1 MKNVLK
7 RTVLALAV
15 ISAFAVNMP
24 QTYAQESAEF
34 DIVVYVSPAGEKDG
48 DGSFEKPFATPE
60 QARDAV
66 RALRKASDEA
76 LSAKIVLRGGIYE
89 RDESFELTKEDSG
102 TAEKPTLLTAYPGE
116 EVRLSGAARV
126 EYKVD
131 LEPEIEERLPEEVR
145 DKVLAFDLKKNGLDG
160 LMEFEQ
166 MYYSIAKKATAD
178 VLWDGE
184 YCHVARWPN
193 EGFAKVKTVAYT
205 GFKLFVTEGVVHP
218 RDDDVGF
225 VFTSDAPNVEKWI
238 NAKDDAWLF
247 GYWQNGWATDS
258 VRIKHISG
266 NKVFTKT
273 SVSFGVKRGGKYYIF
288 NLPEELDSPGEWYI
302 NNKTGIMYIYPMS
315 EYNEDTEITITKL
328 NEPLIKCSNVSYLT
342 IENMTVQSGMSSGI
356 DIADCTNVQVAGCT
370 IKQFVKNAVNIKNSL
385 NSGVLSS
392 EVEQIGAAGISINS
406 GNRSKLEAMGCYA
419 VNNNVHDFGRVEK
432 TYYPGIEMSGV
443 GNYMAYNEIH
453 NAPHMALRAE
463 GNNNII
469 EFNEIYDVVKE
480 TKDAGAFYTCRDQL
494 AFGNIMRYNYYHDI
508 YGGSGEAAGTAV
520 GFYVDDVGC
529 AWTCYGNIFN
539 KVDHPILI
547 GGGSN
552 NKVINNLILNAPEE
566 NTEYAISV
574 DRRDSWSNIMSYAT
588 STLGFADYQ
597 NEVWQKWYPEAYNIR
612 ETLEADGVVLPRNNV
627 IKNNVIINHA
637 AVEITEIAKELGT
650 VENNLEADEIKGITV
665 DENGRVTIA
674 EDSELYDLMP
684 QFQSIPTEKI
694 GLYNDRYRSN
704 AK

>member
-7 RTVLALAV
+7 RTVLTFAAV
-15 ISAFAVNMP
+15 SAFVVNVP
-24 QTYAQESAEF
+24 QTYAENNAEF
-34 DIVVYVSPAGEKDG
+34 DIVVYVSSAGEKDG
-48 DGSFEKPFATPE
+48 DGSFENPFATPE
-60 QARDAV
+60 QARDAI
-66 RALRKASDEA
+66 RNLRKASEED

-89 RDESFELTKEDSG
+89 RNESFELTKEDSG
-102 TAEKPTLLTAYPGE
+102 TAEKPTLITAYPGE
-116 EVRLSGAARV
+116 EVRFSGAEKV
-126 EYKVD
+126 EYKAD
-131 LEPEIEERLPEEVR
+131 LEPEIEARLPEEMR

-184 YCHVARWPN
+184 YCNVARWPN
-193 EGFAKVKTVAYT
+193 EGYAKVGTVAYA
-205 GFKLFVTEGVVHP
+205 GFSLFKTEGVVYH

-247 GYWQNGWATDS
+247 GYWKYGWATDS

-266 NKVFTKT
+266 NKVFTQT
-273 SVSFGVKRGGKYYIF
+273 SVSFGVKRGGEYYIF

-315 EYNEDTEITITKL
+315 EYNEDTEVTITRL
-328 NEPLIKCSNVSYLT
+328 NEPLIECSNVSYLT
-342 IENMTVQSGMSSGI
+342 IENMTVQSGMNSGI

-370 IKQFVKNAVNIKNSL
+370 IKQFTKNAVNITNSL

-392 EVEQIGAAGISINS
+392 EVEQIGATGIYINS
-406 GNRSKLEAMGCYA
+406 GNRSNLEAMGCYA
-419 VNNNVHDFGRVEK
+419 VNNNVHNFGRVEK
-432 TYYPGIEMSGV
+432 TYYPGIEMHGV

-453 NAPHMALRAE
+453 DAPHMALRAE

-508 YGGSGEAAGTAV
+508 YGGTGEAAGTAV

-552 NKVINNLILNAPEE
+552 NKVMNNLILNAPSE
-566 NTEYAISV
+566 TTKYAISL
-574 DRRDSWSNIMSYAT
+574 DRRDSWSQIMTYAT
-588 STLGFADYQ
+588 STLAFADYK
-597 NEVWQKWYPEAYNIR
+597 NEVWQKWYPEAYNIK
-612 ETLEADGVVLPRNNV
+612 ETLTADGVVLPRNDV

-637 AVEITEIAKELGT
+637 VVEIAEIAQELGT
-650 VENNLEADEIKGITV
+650 VENNLEVDEIKGVTV
-665 DENGRVTIA
+665 DENGKVTIA

-684 QFQSIPTEKI
+684 QFQPIPTEKI
-694 GLYNDRYRSN
+694 GLYNDRYRTD